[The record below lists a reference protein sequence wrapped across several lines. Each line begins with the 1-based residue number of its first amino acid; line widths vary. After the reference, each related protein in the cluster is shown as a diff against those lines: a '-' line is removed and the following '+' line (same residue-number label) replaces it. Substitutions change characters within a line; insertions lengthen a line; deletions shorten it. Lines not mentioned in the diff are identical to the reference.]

1 MRGELAGA
9 AVRGLPPQSRRPG
22 TPGPYRVVSPSRAVV
37 VRSALIR
44 PCGATSPSGEGW
56 GYSAWLPPR
65 RLTRRF
71 AGYTR
76 RCGRPRRGP
85 PGKVQAR
92 AQLAGHRLGVYL
104 ADIDAAGG
112 DDGVLFIAQRADRH
126 LPVLAQVNE
135 RLLLLPRDLR
145 GLRGGVDAPFRR
157 RRGASSWAA
166 ALPAPLRT
174 VAALLRKVAGQAV
187 IERFFIQRGL

>member
-1 MRGELAGA
+1 MQVIPAGA
-9 AVRGLPPQSRRPG
+9 GVHVEDL
-22 TPGPYRVVSPSRAVV
+22 
-37 VRSALIR
+37 
-44 PCGATSPSGEGW
+44 
-56 GYSAWLPPR
+56 
-65 RLTRRF
+65 
-71 AGYTR
+71 
-76 RCGRPRRGP
+76 
-85 PGKVQAR
+85 PGKVQTR

-104 ADIDAAGG
+104 TDIDAAGG

-145 GLRGGVDAPFRR
+145 GLRGGVDAPLFDGD
-157 RRGASSWAA
+157 GAHRVGQQ
-166 ALPAPLRT
+166 LCQRPLRT